1 MAVHGTFLNG
11 LRDGYPL
18 YQIFKKPA
26 KPENPSAA
34 YGAGMALSG
43 VGSILIGIAPLTR
56 YGGSQAR
63 KMAGHE
69 GVIGAVTSMVLFGAS
84 ALWAAPHVLLGVGS
98 AFTGAR
104 IVATGS

>member
-18 YQIFKKPA
+18 YQIFKKPTM
-26 KPENPSAA
+26 PEDPSMA
-34 YGAGMALSG
+34 YGAGMTLG
-43 VGSILIGIAPLTR
+43 GIGSVLIGLAPLAG
-56 YGGSQAR
+56 YMSSNAR
-63 KMAGHE
+63 KAAPHE
-69 GVIGAVTSMVLFGAS
+69 GAVGAVTSLALFGAS
-84 ALWAAPHVLLGVGS
+84 VVWAAPHVLLGVGS